1 MVFKKIWAWVDN
13 LFSKDENAQIK
24 EQEKVIESLVAE
36 NNSLKTQ
43 ISQLNK
49 VVSDLTASNKILKE
63 QVENLNKEININI
76 DKAQKFDKIA
86 EFVEPEILNQLI
98 EQAIL

>member
-1 MVFKKIWAWVDN
+1 MVFKKIFNWIDGW
-13 LFSKDENAQIK
+13 FSRDENAQIK

-43 ISQLNK
+43 LSQLNK
-49 VVSDLTASNKILKE
+49 VVSDLTNSNKALKE
-63 QVENLNKEININI
+63 QVENLTKEITINL
-76 DKAQKFDKIA
+76 DKATKFDKIT
-86 EFVEPEILNQLI
+86 EFIETEILNQLI

>member
-1 MVFKKIWAWVDN
+1 
-13 LFSKDENAQIK
+13 
-24 EQEKVIESLVAE
+24 VIESLVAE

-49 VVSDLTASNKILKE
+49 VVSDLTISNKTLKE
-63 QVENLNKEININI
+63 QVENLSKEINLNI
-76 DKAQKFDKIA
+76 DKAQKFDKIT
-86 EFVEPEILNQLI
+86 EFVETEIINQLL

>member
-1 MVFKKIWAWVDN
+1 MLKKLWNWIDGW
-13 LFSKDENAQIK
+13 FSKDENAQIK

-49 VVSDLTASNKILKE
+49 VVSDLTISNKTLKE
-63 QVENLNKEININI
+63 QVENLSKEINLNI
-76 DKAQKFDKIA
+76 DKAQKFDKIT
-86 EFVEPEILNQLI
+86 EFVETEIINQLL